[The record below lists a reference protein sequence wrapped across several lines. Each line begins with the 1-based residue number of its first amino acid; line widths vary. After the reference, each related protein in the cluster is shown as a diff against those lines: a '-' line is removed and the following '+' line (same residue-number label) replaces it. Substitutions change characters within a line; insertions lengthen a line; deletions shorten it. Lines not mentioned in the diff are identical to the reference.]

1 MNDDPVISRKR
12 GGMNYPAAVA
22 ALVRQGVTAILRAPT
37 HSRRA
42 DARRRLARH
51 WLWSVTIGAVAVIAL
66 MFVVD
71 APEIQ
76 WMPPRGTA
84 SLWPLRIL
92 TDFGKS
98 SYVLAAL
105 GFGAILLLLAAPLFG
120 RIARLAV
127 IALSQRFAFLFLAVG
142 VPVEAGELIKGVV
155 GRGRPFVGGVANPFN
170 YSHFRWTEAY
180 ASFPSGHAITAG
192 ALAFGIAAL
201 WPRSLIAMCC
211 YALTI
216 VATRLVLL
224 AHHPSDV
231 AAGVLVG
238 VLGAMF
244 VRYWYA
250 SRHLLFRIGSGGTI
264 YPLPGPVFRHLK
276 GLPRTRRPHKES
288 AENL

>member
-1 MNDDPVISRKR
+1 MNDDPVIGREH
-12 GGMNYPAAVA
+12 GGLNYPAALSV
-22 ALVRQGVTAILRAPT
+22 LVLQGACAILRTPT

-51 WLWSVTIGAVAVIAL
+51 WLWSVTIGAVAVLAL

-105 GFGAILLLLAAPLFG
+105 GLAAIMLLVAAPLFG
-120 RIARLAV
+120 RMAGLAV

-142 VPVEAGELIKGVV
+142 VPVEAGELIKGIV
-155 GRGRPFVGGVANPFN
+155 GRGRPFVGGGANPFN
-170 YSHFRWTEAY
+170 YSHFSWTEAY

-192 ALAFGIAAL
+192 ALAFGVAAL
-201 WPRSLIAMCC
+201 WPRTLIAMCF
-211 YALTI
+211 YVAAI
-216 VATRLVLL
+216 AATRLVLL

-231 AAGVLVG
+231 AAGMLVG

-250 SRHLLFRIGSGGTI
+250 SRHLLFRIGSGGAI
-264 YPLPGPVFRHLK
+264 YPLPGPMFRHLK